1 MSEHCNIIS
10 AKAKT
15 RVGMIFRAFSSTN
28 PALLTKAF
36 ITFVRPL
43 LENCTTVWSP
53 HLAKNINRIESV
65 QRYFTWRVFRRC
77 GLGHPGY
84 KNRCAYL
91 KLDTL
96 ELRRLRFDLSMCFKI
111 VKGLVNLDFNDFFV
125 FNENCTRGNCK
136 KLRVPR
142 CRKDV
147 RKFFFG
153 NRVVKVWNILHNDV
167 VNSSSVDSFLHKI
180 ESIDLSDFI
189 SI

>member
-1 MSEHCNIIS
+1 M
-10 AKAKT
+10 
-15 RVGMIFRAFSSTN
+15 
-28 PALLTKAF
+28 
-36 ITFVRPL
+36 
-43 LENCTTVWSP
+43 
-53 HLAKNINRIESV
+53 RI
-65 QRYFTWRVFRRC
+65 
-77 GLGHPGY
+77 
-84 KNRCAYL
+84 L

-136 KLRVPR
+136 KCLRVPP

-167 VNSSSVDSFLHKI
+167 VNSSSVDSFLRKI
-180 ESIDLSDFI
+180 ESVDLSDFI